1 MNRWSRWLAAA
12 PAVAQRLIARTHRIS
27 LPRAAPADERLRRL
41 RRALCA
47 PAAVRAVYAALDAD
61 VRAAL
66 DELRGARRGLD
77 AATLTARYGAVRPWR
92 HLARDPQPRS
102 VAERLLLLGWL
113 LPRPSASGRAP
124 RFALPP
130 EVRRWLPQPLRLA
143 DDGPAPPAPLPLAQR
158 AAIALLLVAAA
169 APLPLRRD
177 GALRRRALRVLQPL
191 LPDAPAP
198 ELDQLFR
205 FLLPLLDARGL
216 VQRHGG
222 QCAPAPGAAAF
233 LAAPLDDQRARLVEA
248 WLHSAAPDAWLR
260 RLRVADGGLDAPALR
275 RRLVQRA
282 QALPPDR
289 LLAPEET
296 YAALTA
302 TFGPLADAH
311 THGFRVVRRPPW
323 RRRSGARVWQ
333 AALRGPLA
341 WLGVVAWHAGRVVR
355 PTTYASADGA
365 WRYGAPGEVTAPFG
379 ALDAEALTLA
389 QGGRW
394 VRGDA
399 DGLTAQV
406 AGASGVQGDRVRRLL
421 ARRAGDAPDGWGTPT
436 DEALALRLA
445 EGALLLADAPGDLE
459 RALRGRSV
467 RRYAQRLAPGVAL
480 VRAEHVAAVTQALA
494 RQGITVDRPPTGGAR
509 AASGGALPA
518 APLAP
523 GECAALLA
531 ACAYARRYAPEGLPL
546 VIPAT
551 LEARLWQGLTPPL
564 RAAVEA
570 ALAGIEAPEGPAAD
584 GGTDAAPLPPADPDA
599 ALRTVRR
606 ALRRQRLVTI
616 AYDTGGE
623 GRITRRTVRPLG
635 LERRGERWLLHAYC
649 LQRRAERTFRLDR
662 VRGCALAPPA
672 ERWAPEP
679 AAAAVQPVRPD
690 SALDPC

>member
-27 LPRAAPADERLRRL
+27 LPRACPADERLRRL
-41 RRALCA
+41 RRALCS

-66 DELRGARRGLD
+66 DELRRCRRGVD

-92 HLARDPQPRS
+92 RLARDPQPRS

-130 EVRRWLPQPLRLA
+130 EVRRWLPLPLLLA
-143 DDGPAPPAPLPLAQR
+143 NDGAAPPAPLPLAQR
-158 AAIALLLVAAA
+158 AALALLLVAAA

-191 LPDAPAP
+191 LPDAPLS
-198 ELDQLFR
+198 ELDQVYR
-205 FLLPLLDARGL
+205 FLLPLLEACGL

-222 QCAPAPGAAAF
+222 QCTTALGAAALLEAP
-233 LAAPLDDQRARLVEA
+233 LAAQRARLVEA
-248 WLHSAAPDAWLR
+248 WLYCAAPDAWLR
-260 RLRVADGGLDAPALR
+260 RLRVADSGLDAPALR
-275 RRLVQRA
+275 RRLVQWA

-289 LLAPEET
+289 LFAPEAT
-296 YAALTA
+296 YDALTA

-341 WLGVVAWHAGRVVR
+341 WLGVVAWQDGRVYR
-355 PTTYASADGA
+355 PTADAPPDGA
-365 WRYGAPGEVTAPFG
+365 WRYGAPGEVTVSFG
-379 ALDAEALTLA
+379 ALDADALRLA

-399 DGLTAQV
+399 HGLTVQV
-406 AGASGVQGDRVRRLL
+406 AAASGVLGAQIRELL
-421 ARRAGDAPDGWGTPT
+421 ARRAGEAPDGWGSPE
-436 DEALALRLA
+436 DRAPALRLA
-445 EGALLLADAPGDLE
+445 EGVLLLADAPGDLE

-480 VRAEHVAAVTQALA
+480 VRAEHVAAVTRALA
-494 RQGITVDRPPTGGAR
+494 RQGIAVDRPPMGGAR
-509 AASGGALPA
+509 AGSGGALPA
-518 APLAP
+518 APLAA

-531 ACAYARRYAPEGLPL
+531 ACACYRRYAPEGLPL
-546 VIPAT
+546 VMPAT
-551 LEARLWQGLTPPL
+551 LEARLWRGLTPPL

-570 ALAGIEAPEGPAAD
+570 ALAVIEGPEAPEAD
-584 GGTDAAPLPPADPDA
+584 GGTDAAPLPPTTPEA
-599 ALRTVRR
+599 AMRVMQR
-606 ALRRQRLVTI
+606 ALTRQRLVMI

-623 GRITRRTVRPLG
+623 GRLTRRTVRPLG

-672 ERWAPEP
+672 ARWAPEP
-679 AAAAVQPVRPD
+679 ALATANPVRSGDAPVV
-690 SALDPC
+690 